1 MAPLRIRH
9 VVSFTSQD
17 PNHPAQGLL
26 AGERWLCNPSDRSGL
41 MRAELQLEQ
50 ASLIA
55 YIDIGTVGVGLLQVE
70 VGRSSWAQDTAL
82 VTLLPTTVLL
92 SAAQSKA
99 KHNEMSVRMFN
110 SENFTREVM
119 AEQWDRV
126 RVTCTQPF
134 HKSNPFGVTFISF
147 RTSGDSDQVT
157 ELVKPSYP
165 ATSRQV
171 IKSVKTK
178 ACEDRVSSKPWLAL
192 PAIRRT
198 FFTPTERNERVEKL
212 KERLSRL
219 APKSKSGCV
228 DEKALPRTARLL
240 LTAAAHHSAT
250 IKANS
255 HAAQGSSSPIGDDS
269 RRRDLSVRRLA
280 TTARTPP
287 AVECGVQ
294 QTTGTRVAAVRR
306 AAVQTPSVVSGKKR
320 RTEAQAAGAASPVHM
335 ATCTQAPHATRAVKN
350 SIKCP
355 SPASGEVWQGDFS
368 GGPAVR
374 SLPVEPR
381 RNVKAG
387 PDPNHKRACPMCS
400 GFFNM
405 EQLLVHA
412 ATCGDDLQQAQG
424 PGQAHSG
431 HPQQETWPH
440 LIYTTSS
447 TSFLVS
453 DTDDADDAHERP
465 LSDGIYTDRDTV
477 ILSDSDGDDGDVQ
490 VLWDLSADSGLVVD
504 DIDDDDDDDDDVPRQ
519 REMFMSSITCPICRK
534 EFPPRVIEQH
544 ASQCGEDPDRSNSH

>member
-17 PNHPAQGLL
+17 PDHPAQGLL
-26 AGERWLCNPSDRSGL
+26 AGERWLCDPSDRSGL
-41 MRAELQLEQ
+41 MRAELQLEL

-70 VGRSSWAQDTAL
+70 VGRSSWAQDTAFL
-82 VTLLPTTVLL
+82 TLLPTTVLL

-99 KHNEMSVRMFN
+99 KHNETSVRMFN

-157 ELVKPSYP
+157 ELVQPSCP
-165 ATSRQV
+165 ATPRQV
-171 IKSVKTK
+171 IESVKTK
-178 ACEDRVSSKPWLAL
+178 DCEDRVSSKPWLAL

-240 LTAAAHHSAT
+240 LTAAAHYSAT
-250 IKANS
+250 DGSLPPIKANS
-255 HAAQGSSSPIGDDS
+255 HAAQSSSSPIGES
-269 RRRDLSVRRLA
+269 TSRDLSVRRLA

-294 QTTGTRVAAVRR
+294 QATGTRVAAVRR

-335 ATCTQAPHATRAVKN
+335 ATCTQAPHTTRAVKS

-355 SPASGEVWQGDFS
+355 SPASSKVWQGGFS
-368 GGPAVR
+368 VGAAVTR
-374 SLPVEPR
+374 LPVEAH
-381 RNVKAG
+381 RNVRAG
-387 PDPNHKRACPMCS
+387 PDPNHTRACPMCS
-400 GFFNM
+400 GLFNM

-412 ATCGDDLQQAQG
+412 ATCGDELQQVQG
-424 PGQAHSG
+424 PGRAHPG

-453 DTDDADDAHERP
+453 DTDDAHERP

-490 VLWDLSADSGLVVD
+490 VLWDLSDDSGLVVD
-504 DIDDDDDDDDDVPRQ
+504 DNDDDDDVPRQ
-519 REMFMSSITCPICRK
+519 REMFVSSITCPICRK
-534 EFPPRVIEQH
+534 EFPPRIIEQH
-544 ASQCGEDPDRSNSH
+544 ASQCGEDPDRSNSR